1 MGSFVEADDGD
12 ESSPELGTGVGTKI
26 GWSGWDGGGPGGD
39 GGPDGGAGTLTGLL
53 SEAAGRS
60 ALGTG
65 TLTGL
70 LKEAAGIDA
79 NGAAAALGKQKTWER
94 GKLLKWKFGWEN
106 SGQYCGDATVTGL
119 LLLLQLVDGAA
130 VRFAGCK
137 SVHCWL
143 PEMGDFGKGKK
154 QKPKKR

>member
-1 MGSFVEADDGD
+1 MWELGGKRIISEEESIVELGEVGSMGSFVEADDGV

-79 NGAAAALGKQKTWER
+79 NGAAAALGKHKNKGTRKVIEVEVWL
-94 GKLLKWKFGWEN
+94 GK
-106 SGQYCGDATVTGL
+106 
-119 LLLLQLVDGAA
+119 
-130 VRFAGCK
+130 
-137 SVHCWL
+137 
-143 PEMGDFGKGKK
+143 
-154 QKPKKR
+154 